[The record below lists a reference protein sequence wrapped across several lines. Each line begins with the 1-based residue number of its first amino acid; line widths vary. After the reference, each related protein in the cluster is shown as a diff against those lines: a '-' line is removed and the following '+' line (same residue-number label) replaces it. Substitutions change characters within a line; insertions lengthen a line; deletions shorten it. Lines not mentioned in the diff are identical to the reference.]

1 MLAPMSRLRSR
12 SAFGVAAALACL
24 SLPALAHAQA
34 SAGDKAA
41 AESLFDRG
49 LSLMREGKFQEACQ
63 TLEQS
68 QSIERGLGTMLY
80 LAECYEKLGRTA
92 SAWALF
98 REAAS
103 EARASGQT
111 ARADTGASRAAA
123 LEPKLSKLA
132 VQVDPK
138 NLIAGFE
145 LLRDGHPVGRGLYGV
160 AVPVDPGEH
169 QLEARA
175 PGRLPWSRVER
186 VGADAD
192 SVTVSVPELLSDE
205 SAPAAA
211 AEQLPQTGGAA
222 VDLAAAPTPTGTSSV
237 QRTVGLV
244 AGGAGVVAIGV
255 GAFFGARAISKNDEA
270 KEKGC
275 GGSRCDSREGL
286 DLTDDAQSAATLS
299 NVFVI
304 GGAALAATGVVLYLT
319 APTEEAPAAA
329 LSSDGRGVRLTVGGV
344 F

>member
-1 MLAPMSRLRSR
+1 MSRLRSR
-12 SAFGVAAALACL
+12 SALGVAATLVCL

-49 LSLMREGKFQEACQ
+49 LSLMRDGKFQEACE

-123 LEPKLSKLA
+123 LEPKLSRLT

-145 LLRDGHPVGRGLYGV
+145 LLRDGQPVGRGLYGV

-175 PGRLPWSRVER
+175 PGRMPWSSVER
-186 VGADAD
+186 VGANAD
-192 SVTVSVPELLSDE
+192 SVTASVPELLPDT
-205 SAPAAA
+205 SAPPA
-211 AEQLPQTGGAA
+211 AEQLPKTGGAA
-222 VDLAAAPTPTGTSSV
+222 VDLAAAPTPTGKSSV
-237 QRTVGLV
+237 QRTAGLV

-255 GAFFGARAISKNDEA
+255 GAFFGARAMSKNDDA
-270 KEKGC
+270 KEHCVGN
-275 GGSRCDSREGL
+275 RCDEEGA
-286 DLTDDAQSAATLS
+286 DLTEDAQSAATLA

-329 LSSDGRGVRLTVGGV
+329 LSTDGRGVRLTVGGV

>member
-1 MLAPMSRLRSR
+1 
-12 SAFGVAAALACL
+12 
-24 SLPALAHAQA
+24 
-34 SAGDKAA
+34 
-41 AESLFDRG
+41 
-49 LSLMREGKFQEACQ
+49 
-63 TLEQS
+63 
-68 QSIERGLGTMLY
+68 
-80 LAECYEKLGRTA
+80 
-92 SAWALF
+92 
-98 REAAS
+98 
-103 EARASGQT
+103 
-111 ARADTGASRAAA
+111 
-123 LEPKLSKLA
+123 

-145 LLRDGHPVGRGLYGV
+145 VLRDGQPVGRGLYGV

-175 PGRLPWSRVER
+175 PGRVPWSSVES
-186 VGADAD
+186 VGTNAD
-192 SVTVSVPELLSDE
+192 SVTASVPELLPDT
-205 SAPAAA
+205 SAPPAPA
-211 AEQLPQTGGAA
+211 QLPQTGGAA
-222 VDLAAAPTPTGTSSV
+222 VDLAAAPTPTESSSV

-255 GAFFGARAISKNDEA
+255 GAFFGARAMSKNDDA
-270 KEKGC
+270 KDEGC
-275 GGSRCDSREGL
+275 DGSRCDSREGL

-329 LSSDGRGVRLTVGGV
+329 LSTDGRGVRLTVGGV